1 MQDRSTHPRTFPP
14 PRSVSISRWA
24 APLLLSGLLVA
35 TLALGFESLKS
46 CRADEPSASASQ
58 KKSAPSPLPAASWDD
73 VQKRVAAHR
82 GKVVLV
88 DIWTTTCGT
97 CREELPKL
105 MTLVDSL
112 PADRVVCIAVACDYD
127 GIPEKPP
134 EFYRPKVAA
143 FLAEHKSQRTEHILL
158 NIPFIDFLE
167 QRELKSTPAVYL
179 YGPDG
184 KLVKRF
190 DNDDAKRV
198 EDEFTHAQ
206 VKQAIAD
213 QLKK

>member
-1 MQDRSTHPRTFPP
+1 LPALSFIRRSLIVG
-14 PRSVSISRWA
+14 SWV
-24 APLLLSGLLVA
+24 VVC
-35 TLALGFESLKS
+35 LALGSSAVAEDSPATPAAK
-46 CRADEPSASASQ
+46 EPSAVT
-58 KKSAPSPLPAASWDD
+58 LRVGSWDD

-88 DIWTTTCGT
+88 DVWTTTCGT

-105 MTLVDSL
+105 MKLADSL
-112 PADRVVCIAVACDYD
+112 PADRVACIAVACDYD
-127 GIPEKPP
+127 GIAEKPP
-134 EFYRPKVAA
+134 EFYRAKVEQ

-158 NIPFIDFLE
+158 NIPFIEFLE
-167 QRELKSTPAVYL
+167 QRELGSTPAVYL

-190 DNDDAKRV
+190 DNDAAKRV
-198 EDEFTHAQ
+198 ADEYTLSQ
-206 VKQAIAD
+206 VQQAIAE

>member
-1 MQDRSTHPRTFPP
+1 MQGRTTHSGAVP
-14 PRSVSISRWA
+14 A
-24 APLLLSGLLVA
+24 ARNASNSNWTARLLLCGLLSA
-35 TLALGFESLKS
+35 TLNAGMPSLTS
-46 CRADEPSASASQ
+46 CCADEPSASASE
-58 KKSAPSPLPAASWDD
+58 KKAAPVSLPAASWDD

-88 DIWTTTCGT
+88 DVWTTTCGT

-158 NIPFIDFLE
+158 SIPFIDFLE

-198 EDEFTHAQ
+198 EDEFTLAQ